1 MREPRKETTMQG
13 YPNEVSR
20 RSFMKTTGIG
30 LSAAAIM
37 AYEGPRS
44 IARAWAMELPQDQRP
59 MLLHNNENPLGP
71 GDRVLRA
78 MNEALVDGRGGR
90 YPGDGG
96 LTDAIADAE
105 GIPRD
110 NLMVGNGSTQLLRTC
125 TQVFTSP
132 DKPLVTGAPSYEE
145 CTQYANNVGHA
156 VEEIPLDAD
165 MMLDL
170 DAMADA
176 ARGAG
181 MVFLNNPNNP
191 TGTLWGADAVDSF
204 IERVRSE
211 SPETMVV
218 VDEAYH
224 DYVTDPGH
232 RTQIPRAAEDTHV
245 IVARTF
251 SKAHGMAGMR
261 IGWVVGHPDALST
274 MRDWHLGLTLNIPA
288 LLGAAQSIADKQ
300 RIAEEVDRNTAA
312 RQFTIDWFAEHG
324 MEATD
329 SQTNFIFARTGM
341 NAQEFR
347 TACAERN
354 ISVGRNFPPYEA
366 EWARI
371 SISTMVD
378 MQAATRVFGEV
389 LGVGAEAA
397 AA

>member
-1 MREPRKETTMQG
+1 MSDARNKTMEREPMG
-13 YPNEVSR
+13 ISR

-30 LSAAAIM
+30 VSAAAIM
-37 AYEGPRS
+37 AFDGPRS
-44 IARAWAMELPQDQRP
+44 LARAWSMALPQDQRP

-78 MNEALVDGRGGR
+78 MNDALNNGRGGR

-96 LTDAIADAE
+96 LTDAIAAAE

-110 NLMVGNGSTQLLRTC
+110 NLMIGNGSTQLLRTA

-145 CTQYANNVGHA
+145 CTGYANNVGHA

-170 DAMADA
+170 GAMAEA

-191 TGTLWGADAVDSF
+191 TGTLWGADVVDDF
-204 IERVRSE
+204 IERVRRE
-211 SPETMVV
+211 SPDTMIV

-224 DYVTDPGH
+224 DYVTDPSH

-245 IVARTF
+245 VVARTF

-261 IGWVVGHPDALST
+261 IGWVVGHPDALDK

-288 LLGAAQSIADKQ
+288 LLGAATSIADKE
-300 RIAEEVDRNTAA
+300 RIAEEVERNTAA
-312 RQFTIDWFAEHG
+312 RAYTIDWFKQNG

-329 SQTNFIFARTGM
+329 SQCNFIFVNTGM
-341 NAQEFR
+341 NAEQFR
-347 TACAERN
+347 SACEERN
-354 ISVGRNFPPYEA
+354 IKVGRNFPPYEDG
-366 EWARI
+366 WARI
-371 SISTMVD
+371 SISTMDD
-378 MQAATRVFGEV
+378 MRAATRVFGEV
-389 LGVGAEAA
+389 LGVAAEAA

>member
-1 MREPRKETTMQG
+1 MRDARNKTMEKEPMG
-13 YPNEVSR
+13 VSR

-30 LSAAAIM
+30 VSAAAIL
-37 AYEGPRS
+37 AFDGPRS
-44 IARAWAMELPQDQRP
+44 LARAWSMALPQDQRP

-78 MNEALVDGRGGR
+78 MNDALNNGRGGR

-96 LTDAIADAE
+96 LTDAIAAAE

-110 NLMVGNGSTQLLRTC
+110 NVMIGNGSTQLLRTA

-145 CTQYANNVGHA
+145 CTQYANNIGHP

-170 DAMADA
+170 ERMAA
-176 ARGAG
+176 ASNGAG

-191 TGTLWGADAVDSF
+191 TGTLWGADVVDDF
-204 IERVRSE
+204 IERVRRD
-211 SPETMVV
+211 SPDTMIV

-224 DYVTDPGH
+224 DYVTDPSH

-245 IVARTF
+245 VVARTF

-261 IGWVVGHPDALST
+261 IGWVVGHPDALDK

-288 LLGAAQSIADKQ
+288 LLGAATSIADNE
-300 RIAEEVDRNTAA
+300 RIAEEVERNTAA
-312 RQFTIDWFAEHG
+312 RAYTIDWFNQNG

-329 SQTNFIFARTGM
+329 SQCNFIFVNTGM
-341 NAQEFR
+341 NAEQFR
-347 TACAERN
+347 RACEERN
-354 ISVGRNFPPYEA
+354 IAVGRNFPPYEDG
-366 EWARI
+366 WARI
-371 SISTMVD
+371 SISTMDD
-378 MQAATRVFGEV
+378 MRAATRVFGEV
-389 LGVGAEAA
+389 LGVAAEVAA
-397 AA
+397 A